1 MLLWKPWNVGFSA
14 FLFCIFNLICFSWL
28 YVSGYNTGGF
38 NGANMHGVLAGAR
51 GPFTPSQWMELEH
64 QALIYKYITANVPIP
79 SNLLIPIRKALD
91 SADFSSFSGG
101 LLRPNTCKFCLF
113 LEKQE
118 KRIFPLLKCPYNF
131 HVWCKSCSKQ
141 LSFSERKGGTN

>member
-1 MLLWKPWNVGFSA
+1 
-14 FLFCIFNLICFSWL
+14 
-28 YVSGYNTGGF
+28 
-38 NGANMHGVLAGAR
+38 MHGVLNEAR

-91 SADFSSFSGG
+91 SAGFSSFSGG

-113 LEKQE
+113 MLEKKTKKKQH
-118 KRIFPLLKCPYNF
+118 FPLSLSKDL
-131 HVWCKSCSKQ
+131 HVC
-141 LSFSERKGGTN
+141 LLFLL